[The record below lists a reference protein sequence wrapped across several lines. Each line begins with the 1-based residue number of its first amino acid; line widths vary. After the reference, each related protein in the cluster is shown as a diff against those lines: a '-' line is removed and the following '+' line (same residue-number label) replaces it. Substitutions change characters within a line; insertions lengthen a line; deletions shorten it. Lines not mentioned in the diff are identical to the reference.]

1 MAHLQV
7 AALAL
12 VSAISLAGATPA
24 HAETQFLAY
33 QGPDAVKQGQGGD
46 MKTVDGVDFWLDGAP
61 PHRFQVLGKLED
73 ERWRS
78 GIYGII
84 QIANTEHDIAKRTKA
99 AGGDAVILTNSEN
112 NDWGVAGSTYGSAS
126 WSGYTSYG
134 STQFNAHPYGT
145 KATRYVVVKYLP
157 DGAAQAWSAAPPPQP
172 AGDAPSGGTAAR
184 F

>member
-1 MAHLQV
+1 MAHLKG

-12 VSAISLAGATPA
+12 VSALCVAGAS
-24 HAETQFLAY
+24 HAETQLLTY
-33 QGPDAVKQGQGGD
+33 QGPDAIKQGRGGS
-46 MKTVDGVDFWLDGAP
+46 MKAVDGVDFWLEGSP
-61 PHRFQVLGKLED
+61 PHRFQVLGTLTD

-84 QIANTEHDIAKRTKA
+84 QVANTEHDIAKRTKA
-99 AGGDAVILTNSEN
+99 AGGDAVILTNSGN
-112 NDWGVAGSTYGSAS
+112 NDWGVAGSTYGTAS
-126 WSGYTSYG
+126 WDGYTSFG

-157 DGAAQAWSAAPPPQP
+157 DGDAPAWSSTPPQRMQEP
-172 AGDAPSGGTAAR
+172 AATSAYQTR

>member
-1 MAHLQV
+1 MAHLKRLT
-7 AALAL
+7 LAL
-12 VSAISLAGATPA
+12 VSAIGLAGAA

-46 MKTVDGVDFWLDGAP
+46 MKSIDGVDFWLDGSP
-61 PHRFQVLGKLED
+61 PHRFQVLGKLDD

-78 GIYGII
+78 GLYGLI
-84 QIANTEHDIAKRTKA
+84 QVANIERDIAKRTKA

-126 WSGYTSYG
+126 WYGYSGS
-134 STQFNAHPYGT
+134 FNAHTYGT

-157 DGAAQAWSAAPPPQP
+157 DGDAPTWSPPLPSQP
-172 AGDAPSGGTAAR
+172 AFENSSSATAR

>member
-1 MAHLQV
+1 MRPTRTITLAMA
-7 AALAL
+7 AA
-12 VSAISLAGATPA
+12 VSLAVIAPA
-24 HAETQFLAY
+24 HAGTEFLAY

-84 QIANTEHDIAKRTKA
+84 QVANTEHDIAKRTKA

-112 NDWGVAGSTYGSAS
+112 NDWGVAGSTYGTAS
-126 WSGYTSYG
+126 WSGYSGYG

-145 KATRYVVVKYLP
+145 RATRYVVVKYLP
-157 DGAAQAWSAAPPPQP
+157 DGDAPKWTPAPPPSSPPP
-172 AGDAPSGGTAAR
+172 AETSSSTTR